1 MPETKSPGF
10 KIAYLALGVAVPL
23 AAYLLWCGTGALRFC
38 SRKSRLDKA
47 HDITVEDSFPASDP
61 PSAW

>member
-1 MPETKSPGF
+1 MSETKNTTQKLIYF
-10 KIAYLALGVAVPL
+10 LLGAGLPL
-23 AAYLLWCGTGALRFC
+23 AAYLLWSKTCVFNT
-38 SRKSRLDKA
+38 RKEHVDRA